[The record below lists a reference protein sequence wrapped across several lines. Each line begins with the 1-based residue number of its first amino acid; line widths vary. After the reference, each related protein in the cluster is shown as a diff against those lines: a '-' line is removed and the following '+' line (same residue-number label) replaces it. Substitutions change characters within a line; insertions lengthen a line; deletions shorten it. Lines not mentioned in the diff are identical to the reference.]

1 MGHGL
6 CSVIQR
12 INPIDQWRHFNLFFG
27 QGLKGWKEKA
37 ATGTNDC
44 NLIDY
49 KMIELKFVWLGQ
61 RDLKDQRASWPDC
74 LQRHLET

>member
-12 INPIDQWRHFNLFFG
+12 INPIDQWRHINLFFG
-27 QGLKGWKEKA
+27 QTLKGWKEKA

-44 NLIDY
+44 NLVDDHWS
-49 KMIELKFVWLGQ
+49 EG
-61 RDLKDQRASWPDC
+61 
-74 LQRHLET
+74 